1 MNKRGSS
8 GLLIALIVFLVLVVL
23 AGAVVFFF
31 LLRSRSDMPDIG
43 EFLSEIENS
52 ERTTNNNNSITDNIK
67 IQINGG
73 SSEFTF
79 KLTNADLTALANDTV
94 DSNDNL
100 PLEDVLL
107 NCNDDHTID
116 VTAVITD
123 LNVFTDNQDVPAIAK
138 TILKSLEDKRIYAT
152 VFIDYAGNNEFD
164 IVIEDVRLE
173 KLNIPF
179 VELIFTPM
187 TDNISQMLTDQLE
200 AIGNF
205 DLQDFSV
212 EENYLEFS
220 GTVSE

>member
-1 MNKRGSS
+1 MQYNLLQLNISKSHNWVAGGHSI
-8 GLLIALIVFLVLVVL
+8 GLLARFHPAPPTNQPV
-23 AGAVVFFF
+23 
-31 LLRSRSDMPDIG
+31 DI
-43 EFLSEIENS
+43 
-52 ERTTNNNNSITDNIK
+52 
-67 IQINGG
+67 
-73 SSEFTF
+73 
-79 KLTNADLTALANDTV
+79 
-94 DSNDNL
+94 
-100 PLEDVLL
+100 
-107 NCNDDHTID
+107 
-116 VTAVITD
+116 
-123 LNVFTDNQDVPAIAK
+123 
-138 TILKSLEDKRIYAT
+138 RIYAT